1 MKTLRIAG
9 ASLVASVLI
18 AAGCGGSG
26 GGIGGTGQ
34 DEGTMRVSIGDAP
47 ACGYDAVNVTI
58 ERVRVNKSATAAD
71 GDAGWSEVV
80 LSPARRIDL
89 LTLTNGVLE
98 DLGQTSLPS
107 GKYTQ
112 LRLVLAANDAAHP
125 LANSVVPTGG
135 HETALET
142 PSAQQSGL
150 KLNLDVDV
158 PAGKVVD
165 VALDFDACRSVV
177 RLGNS
182 GRYNL
187 KPVLS
192 ATTVLSDAGQRVVG
206 YVDPTVSIAG
216 TIVSLQSGG
225 TVVKA
230 GATDTTGKFVLYPVP
245 TGSYDLVVS
254 TTGRVTA
261 VLTGVPV
268 STTAYTYV
276 GSASAPLAA
285 PVSTPAD
292 RLVSGTVTPATAT
305 VRALQTLGGNVT
317 VEVRSGIV
325 DGVNGGFQLLLPN
338 GAPVMSPY
346 AADPLLLNF
355 TADAAA
361 AGRYVVEATASG
373 ASKAQAVDTSAP
385 VPDLN
390 FTFP

>member
-9 ASLVASVLI
+9 ASLLASVLI
-18 AAGCGGSG
+18 AAGCGGG

-34 DEGTMRVSIGDAP
+34 EAGTMRVSIGDAP

-58 ERVRVNKSATAAD
+58 ERVRVNKSPTAGD
-71 GDAGWSEVV
+71 DDAGWSEVV

-98 DLGQTSLPS
+98 DLGQTSLPA
-107 GKYTQ
+107 GRYTQ
-112 LRLVLAANDAAHP
+112 LRLVLAANDATHP
-125 LANSVVPTGG
+125 LANSVVPSGG
-135 HETALET
+135 QETALES

-165 VALDFDACRSVV
+165 LALDFDACRSVV

-206 YVDPTVSIAG
+206 YVDPSTAIAG
-216 TIVSLQSGG
+216 TTVSVQSAG

-230 GATDTTGKFVLYPVP
+230 TAPDPTGKFVLYPVP
-245 TGSYDLVVS
+245 IGSYDLVVS
-254 TTGRVTA
+254 AAGHVTA
-261 VLTGVPV
+261 VTTGVPV
-268 STTAYTYV
+268 TATAYTYV
-276 GSASAPLAA
+276 ASAAVPIA
-285 PVSTPAD
+285 PPISTPAD
-292 RLVSGTVTPATAT
+292 RQVTGTVTPASAT
-305 VRALQTLGGNVT
+305 VRALQTFGGGIT
-317 VEVRSGIV
+317 VDVQSGNI
-325 DGVNGGFQLLLPN
+325 DGLNGSFQLLLPN
-338 GAPVMSPY
+338 GPPVSSPY

-355 TADAAA
+355 VADAAA
-361 AGRYVVEATASG
+361 AGRYTVVATSSG
-373 ASKAQAVDTSAP
+373 VSKAQAVDTSVPVAP
-385 VPDLN
+385 LN

>member
-18 AAGCGGSG
+18 AAGCGGG

-34 DEGTMRVSIGDAP
+34 DAGTMRVSISDAP
-47 ACGYDAVNVTI
+47 ACGYDSVNVTI
-58 ERVRVNKSATAAD
+58 ERVRVNKSPTA
-71 GDAGWSEVV
+71 GDDEAGWSEVV

-98 DLGQTSLPS
+98 DLGQTSLPA
-107 GKYTQ
+107 GRYTQ

-135 HETALET
+135 LETALDT
-142 PSAQQSGL
+142 PSAEQTGL

-206 YVDPTVSIAG
+206 YVDPSLAITGTTVSVQSAG
-216 TIVSLQSGG
+216 I
-225 TVVKA
+225 VVKA
-230 GATDTTGKFVLYPVP
+230 TAPDTTGKFVLYPVP
-245 TGSYDLVVS
+245 IGSYDLVVS
-254 TTGRVTA
+254 AAGHVTA
-261 VLTGVPV
+261 VTTGVPV
-268 STTAYTYV
+268 TLAAYTYV
-276 GSASAPLAA
+276 ASAALPIA
-285 PVSTPAD
+285 PSISTPAD
-292 RLVSGTVTPATAT
+292 RQVTGTVTPASAT
-305 VRALQTLGGNVT
+305 VRALQTFGGNIT

-325 DGVNGGFQLLLPN
+325 DGLNGSFQLMLPN
-338 GAPVMSPY
+338 GAPVSSPY

-355 TADAAA
+355 IADAGA
-361 AGRYVVEATASG
+361 AGRYSVEATSSG
-373 ASKAQAVDTSAP
+373 TSKAQAVDTSAP
-385 VPDLN
+385 VAPLN

>member
-18 AAGCGGSG
+18 AAGCGGG

-34 DEGTMRVSIGDAP
+34 DAGTMRVSIGDAP

-58 ERVRVNKSATAAD
+58 ERVRVNKSPTAAE

-98 DLGQTSLPS
+98 DLGQTSLPA
-107 GKYTQ
+107 GRYTQ
-112 LRLVLAANDAAHP
+112 LRLVLATNDATHP
-125 LANSVVPTGG
+125 LANSVVPSGG
-135 HETALET
+135 QETALET

-150 KLNLDVDV
+150 KLNVDVDV
-158 PAGKVVD
+158 PVGKVVD

-206 YVDPTVSIAG
+206 YVDPAASIAG
-216 TIVSLQSGG
+216 TTVSLQSGG

-230 GATDTTGKFVLYPVP
+230 AAPDATGKFVLYPVP
-245 TGSYDLVVS
+245 VGSYELVVS
-254 TTGRVTA
+254 ATGRVTA

-268 STTAYTYV
+268 TVAAHTYV
-276 GSASAPLAA
+276 ASASAPLAP

-292 RLVSGTVTPATAT
+292 RPVGGTVTPCRPRS
-305 VRALQTLGGNVT
+305 VALQTLGGTTT
-317 VEVRSGIV
+317 VEVRGGNV
-325 DGVNGGFQLLLPN
+325 DGLTGAFQLLLPN
-338 GAPVMSPY
+338 GAPVASPY

-355 TADAAA
+355 KADAGA
-361 AGRYVVEATASG
+361 AGHYVVEATSSG
-373 ASKAQAVDTSAP
+373 VSKTQAVDTSVP
-385 VPDLN
+385 VAALN

>member
-18 AAGCGGSG
+18 AAGCGGG

-34 DEGTMRVSIGDAP
+34 DAGTMRVSIGDAP
-47 ACGYDAVNVTI
+47 ACGYEAVNVTI
-58 ERVRVNKSATAAD
+58 ERVRVNKSPTAGE

-98 DLGQTSLPS
+98 DLGQTTLPA
-107 GKYTQ
+107 GRYTQ
-112 LRLVLAANDAAHP
+112 LRLVLATNDATHP
-125 LANSVVPTGG
+125 LANSVVPSGG

-142 PSAQQSGL
+142 PSAEQSGL

-158 PAGKVVD
+158 PVGKVVD
-165 VALDFDACRSVV
+165 VALDFDACRSIV

-206 YVDPTVSIAG
+206 YVDPAASIAG
-216 TIVSLQSGG
+216 TTVSLQSGG

-230 GATDTTGKFVLYPVP
+230 AAPDATGKFVLYPVP
-245 TGSYDLVVS
+245 VGSYDLVVS
-254 TTGRVTA
+254 ATGRVTA
-261 VLTGVPV
+261 VMTGVPV
-268 STTAYTYV
+268 TVAAYTYV
-276 GSASAPLAA
+276 ASASAPIAP

-292 RLVSGTVTPATAT
+292 RPVGGTVTPAPAT
-305 VRALQTLGGNVT
+305 VRALQTLGGTTT
-317 VEVRSGIV
+317 VEVRGGNV
-325 DGVNGGFQLLLPN
+325 DGLTGAFQLLLPN
-338 GAPVMSPY
+338 GAPVASPY
-346 AADPLLLNF
+346 AADPLSLNF
-355 TADAAA
+355 KADAGA
-361 AGRYVVEATASG
+361 AGHYVVEATSFG
-373 ASKAQAVDTSAP
+373 VSKTQAVDTSVP
-385 VPDLN
+385 VAELN

>member
-18 AAGCGGSG
+18 AAGCGGG

-34 DEGTMRVSIGDAP
+34 DAGTMRVSIGDAP
-47 ACGYDAVNVTI
+47 ACGYDSVNVTI
-58 ERVRVNKSATAAD
+58 ERVRVNKSPTAGD
-71 GDAGWSEVV
+71 GEAGWSEVV

-98 DLGQTSLPS
+98 DLGQTSLPA
-107 GKYTQ
+107 GRYTQ

-135 HETALET
+135 QETALDT
-142 PSAQQSGL
+142 PSAEQTGL

-206 YVDPTVSIAG
+206 YVDPSLAIAG
-216 TIVSLQSGG
+216 TTVSVQSAGI
-225 TVVKA
+225 VVKA
-230 GATDTTGKFVLYPVP
+230 TAPDTTGKFVLYPVP
-245 TGSYDLVVS
+245 IGSYDLVVS
-254 TTGRVTA
+254 AAGHVTA
-261 VLTGVPV
+261 VTTGVPV
-268 STTAYTYV
+268 TLAAYTYV
-276 GSASAPLAA
+276 ASAALPIA
-285 PVSTPAD
+285 PAISTPP
-292 RLVSGTVTPATAT
+292 T
-305 VRALQTLGGNVT
+305 
-317 VEVRSGIV
+317 
-325 DGVNGGFQLLLPN
+325 
-338 GAPVMSPY
+338 
-346 AADPLLLNF
+346 
-355 TADAAA
+355 
-361 AGRYVVEATASG
+361 GR
-373 ASKAQAVDTSAP
+373 
-385 VPDLN
+385 
-390 FTFP
+390 

>member
-9 ASLVASVLI
+9 AGLVASVLI
-18 AAGCGGSG
+18 AAGCGGG

-34 DEGTMRVSIGDAP
+34 DAGTMRVSIGDAP
-47 ACGYDAVNVTI
+47 ACGYEAVNVTI
-58 ERVRVNKSATAAD
+58 ERVRVNKSPTAGE

-98 DLGQTSLPS
+98 DLGQTSLPA
-107 GKYTQ
+107 GRYTQ
-112 LRLVLAANDAAHP
+112 LRLVLATNDAAHP

-135 HETALET
+135 QETALET
-142 PSAQQSGL
+142 PSAEQSGL

-158 PAGKVVD
+158 PVGKVVD
-165 VALDFDACRSVV
+165 VALDFDACRSIV

-206 YVDPTVSIAG
+206 YVDPAASIAG
-216 TIVSLQSGG
+216 TTVSLQSGG

-230 GATDTTGKFVLYPVP
+230 AAPDATGKFVLYPVP
-245 TGSYDLVVS
+245 VGSYDLVVS
-254 TTGRVTA
+254 ATGRVTA
-261 VLTGVPV
+261 VMTGVPV
-268 STTAYTYV
+268 TLAAYTYV
-276 GSASAPLAA
+276 ASASAPLVP

-292 RLVSGTVTPATAT
+292 RPVGGTVMPAPAT
-305 VRALQTLGGNVT
+305 VRALQTLGGATT
-317 VEVRSGIV
+317 VEVRGGNV
-325 DGVNGGFQLLLPN
+325 DGLTGAFQLLLPN
-338 GAPVMSPY
+338 GAPVASPY

-355 TADAAA
+355 KADAGA
-361 AGRYVVEATASG
+361 AGHYVVEATSSG
-373 ASKAQAVDTSAP
+373 VSKTQAVDTSVP
-385 VPDLN
+385 VAELN

>member
-9 ASLVASVLI
+9 ASLVASILI
-18 AAGCGGSG
+18 AAGCGGG

-34 DEGTMRVSIGDAP
+34 EAGTMRVSIGDAP

-58 ERVRVNKSATAAD
+58 ERVRVNKSPTA
-71 GDAGWSEVV
+71 GDDEAGWSEVV

-107 GKYTQ
+107 GRYTQ
-112 LRLVLAANDAAHP
+112 LRLVLAANDATHP

-135 HETALET
+135 QETALDT
-142 PSAQQSGL
+142 PSGQQTGL

-158 PAGKVVD
+158 PAGKIVD

-177 RLGNS
+177 RQGNS
-182 GRYNL
+182 GRYHL

-192 ATTVLSDAGQRVVG
+192 ATTILSDAGQRVVG
-206 YVDPTVSIAG
+206 YVDPAASIAG
-216 TIVSLQSGG
+216 TTVSLQSGG

-230 GATDTTGKFVLYPVP
+230 TAPDTSGKFVLYPVP
-245 TGSYDLVVS
+245 VGSYDLVVS
-254 TTGRVTA
+254 ATGRVTA
-261 VLTGVPV
+261 VMTGVPV
-268 STTAYTYV
+268 TTTAYTYV
-276 GSASAPLAA
+276 ASASAPLAP

-292 RLVSGTVTPATAT
+292 GQVSGTVTPASAT
-305 VRALQTLGGNVT
+305 VRALQTLGGSIT
-317 VEVRSGIV
+317 VEVRRGIV
-325 DGVNGGFQLLLPN
+325 DGLDGSFQLLLPN
-338 GAPVMSPY
+338 GAPVASPY

-355 TADAAA
+355 KADAAA
-361 AGRYVVEATASG
+361 AGRYVVEATSSG
-373 ASKAQAVDTSAP
+373 VSKTQAVDTSAP
-385 VPDLN
+385 VAELN

>member
-9 ASLVASVLI
+9 AGLVASVLI
-18 AAGCGGSG
+18 AAGCGGG

-34 DEGTMRVSIGDAP
+34 DAGTMRVSIGDAP
-47 ACGYDAVNVTI
+47 ACGYEAVNVTI
-58 ERVRVNKSATAAD
+58 ERVRVNKSPTAGE

-98 DLGQTSLPS
+98 DLGQTSLPA
-107 GKYTQ
+107 GRYTQ
-112 LRLVLAANDAAHP
+112 LRLVLATNDAAHP

-135 HETALET
+135 QETALET
-142 PSAQQSGL
+142 PSAEQSGL

-158 PAGKVVD
+158 PVGKVVD
-165 VALDFDACRSVV
+165 VALDFDACRSIV

-206 YVDPTVSIAG
+206 YVDPAASIAG
-216 TIVSLQSGG
+216 TTVSLQSGG

-230 GATDTTGKFVLYPVP
+230 AAPDATGKFVLYPVP
-245 TGSYDLVVS
+245 VGSYDLVIS
-254 TTGRVTA
+254 ATGRVTA
-261 VLTGVPV
+261 VMTGVPV
-268 STTAYTYV
+268 TLAAYTYV
-276 GSASAPLAA
+276 ASASAPLVP

-292 RLVSGTVTPATAT
+292 RPVGGTVMPAPAA
-305 VRALQTLGGNVT
+305 VRALQTLGGATT
-317 VEVRSGIV
+317 VEVRGGNV
-325 DGVNGGFQLLLPN
+325 DGLTGAFQLLLPN
-338 GAPVMSPY
+338 GAPVASPY

-355 TADAAA
+355 KADAGA
-361 AGRYVVEATASG
+361 AGHYVVEATSSG
-373 ASKAQAVDTSAP
+373 VSKTQAVDTSVP
-385 VPDLN
+385 VAELN